1 MKIKAIFTASDPVKI
16 GVRSSND
23 LKIAVRNVH
32 KWWMLSQKSVYCFYE
47 LCQFIKFQGAGQP
60 WRTQLMPS
68 AFPFEPFIGFC
79 HHLAVNLRES
89 AKIGKPI

>member
-32 KWWMLSQKSVYCFYE
+32 NWWMLSQKSVYCFNE
-47 LCQFIKFQGAGQP
+47 LCQFIKF
-60 WRTQLMPS
+60 
-68 AFPFEPFIGFC
+68 
-79 HHLAVNLRES
+79 
-89 AKIGKPI
+89 